1 MSVKKIEFDGKTL
14 IDLTKDTVTAGS
26 MLSGVKAHN
35 NEGDIITGNIPT
47 KTAANLTANGK
58 TVTVPAGY
66 YSTQATKDVATAT
79 RAKTTMS
86 SSAATDNS
94 KITITASNNQGTGY
108 VTGSNETASKDVS
121 LTVNGAQI
129 TVSDGTSTINQTVPS
144 VARAN
149 TTMTSTKSTDN
160 KKITITASN
169 DQKTGYVAG
178 ANKTASRDVTLS
190 ISGKTAT
197 ASDGNVSIS
206 QNVADGAILATNG
219 SISAD
224 GTTYTQAKINASA
237 GYITAGEK
245 IGGAT
250 FANTA
255 TEGKTYKNISGTTAA
270 PILVSGSS
278 LFINKGYTDDVEI
291 SLARLVP
298 NGASPVQSI
307 KNGMLTSVSAYD
319 SDGTLVT
326 GNIISRGAAD
336 VTVSGKSIT
345 TKAGYYSTD
354 VKKSV
359 TDGVLS
365 ANDSSITGGSFTPTV
380 TYNNTSGKFDFGG
393 NKTVSGT
400 AHAKATTAGYVD
412 STKNTS
418 KSLSATVSATG
429 SLNKV
434 GTGASISGTT
444 TVKPVI
450 SRTAKPTADT
460 WTDAASG
467 AAVTTKPTS
476 GPYVQVNSAAKTGT
490 LTATPKVTS
499 AGYGTET
506 AGQYTAT
513 NATASVGA
521 QASDTTY
528 VPIKAGSL
536 TKTQGTA
543 SASVTKNPTATASVS
558 QTGMNDGI
566 SETATS
572 YYVTGSASSAS
583 GVASASV
590 TTSKVVATE
599 GYVFASTVATD
610 PKSASTTEKTASDN
624 KTVYLKA
631 AGISVSGGALS
642 KGTASGGGLS
652 GGDLT
657 AGSGSCSLNSS
668 ANVTLSDTDNGIYV
682 KFAGSGSV
690 SRGAITRA
698 AFSQSVSRAAINDTR
713 TAGYL
718 PARTST
724 KVMDAASTTVSL
736 GEGSI
741 AAASKSSNTGYATKY
756 ITGVTVPVSKTFT
769 VSNSGTTTV
778 TTSSASAGTTAI
790 NAYNNASTPAL
801 TGAKNVTSGGKWVI
815 TDVNSATADGT
826 HYGMVNHKKTTY
838 SGLDASK
845 MLTTATVKIGDSGSA
860 TRIANVTGTIPTK
873 TESDVT
879 VSEAVLTVPAG
890 YYATNI
896 TKDVAAGTAK
906 APTSITGSSATLTA
920 GTNTI
925 TLKKTV
931 SVTPVV
937 TPGYITTGTAT
948 DSAVSLTASVTT
960 KGAAT
965 YNTATSDQ
973 TIAAGQYLTGAQTI
987 KAVTTSNITAA
998 NILKGVVVKVGDANN
1013 AGRIKNVTGTADY
1026 VKTVS
1031 SVPTTKDT
1039 SIIYN
1044 SANGK
1049 YYIWK

>member
-47 KTAANLTANGK
+47 KTAVDLTVNGK

-66 YSTQATKDVATAT
+66 YGTEATKDVATAV
-79 RAKTTMS
+79 RAETTMS
-86 SSAATDNS
+86 SSAAVDNS

-108 VTGSNETASKDVS
+108 VIGSNETASKDIS

-129 TVSDGTSTINQTVPS
+129 TVSDGVNSINQTIPS
-144 VARAN
+144 VDRAN

-178 ANKTASRDVTLS
+178 ADKTASRDVTLS

-197 ASDGNVSIS
+197 VSDGNVSIN
-206 QNVADGAILATNG
+206 QDVADGAILATNG

-224 GTTYTQAKINASA
+224 GITYTQAKINASA

-270 PILVSGSS
+270 PILVSGGS

-298 NGASPVQSI
+298 DGASPVQSI

-365 ANDSSITGGSFTPTV
+365 ADDSSITGGSFTPTV

-434 GTGASISGTT
+434 GTGVSISGTT

-513 NATASVGA
+513 NATTSVGA

-590 TTSKVVATE
+590 TASKVVATE

-736 GEGSI
+736 GESSI
-741 AAASKSSNTGYATKY
+741 AAASKSSNTVYATKY
-756 ITGVTVPVSKTFT
+756 ITGVTVPASKTFT

>member
-1 MSVKKIEFDGKTL
+1 
-14 IDLTKDTVTAGS
+14 
-26 MLSGVKAHN
+26 
-35 NEGDIITGNIPT
+35 
-47 KTAANLTANGK
+47 
-58 TVTVPAGY
+58 
-66 YSTQATKDVATAT
+66 
-79 RAKTTMS
+79 
-86 SSAATDNS
+86 
-94 KITITASNNQGTGY
+94 
-108 VTGSNETASKDVS
+108 
-121 LTVNGAQI
+121 
-129 TVSDGTSTINQTVPS
+129 
-144 VARAN
+144 
-149 TTMTSTKSTDN
+149 MTSTKSTDN

-169 DQKTGYVAG
+169 DQKTGYVTG

-197 ASDGNVSIS
+197 VSDGNVSIN
-206 QNVADGAILATNG
+206 QDVADGAILATNG

-255 TEGKTYKNISGTTAA
+255 TKGKTYKNISGTTAA

-521 QASDTTY
+521 
-528 VPIKAGSL
+528 
-536 TKTQGTA
+536 
-543 SASVTKNPTATASVS
+543 
-558 QTGMNDGI
+558 
-566 SETATS
+566 
-572 YYVTGSASSAS
+572 
-583 GVASASV
+583 
-590 TTSKVVATE
+590 
-599 GYVFASTVATD
+599 
-610 PKSASTTEKTASDN
+610 
-624 KTVYLKA
+624 
-631 AGISVSGGALS
+631 
-642 KGTASGGGLS
+642 
-652 GGDLT
+652 
-657 AGSGSCSLNSS
+657 
-668 ANVTLSDTDNGIYV
+668 
-682 KFAGSGSV
+682 
-690 SRGAITRA
+690 
-698 AFSQSVSRAAINDTR
+698 
-713 TAGYL
+713 
-718 PARTST
+718 
-724 KVMDAASTTVSL
+724 
-736 GEGSI
+736 
-741 AAASKSSNTGYATKY
+741 
-756 ITGVTVPVSKTFT
+756 
-769 VSNSGTTTV
+769 
-778 TTSSASAGTTAI
+778 
-790 NAYNNASTPAL
+790 
-801 TGAKNVTSGGKWVI
+801 
-815 TDVNSATADGT
+815 
-826 HYGMVNHKKTTY
+826 
-838 SGLDASK
+838 
-845 MLTTATVKIGDSGSA
+845 
-860 TRIANVTGTIPTK
+860 
-873 TESDVT
+873 
-879 VSEAVLTVPAG
+879 
-890 YYATNI
+890 
-896 TKDVAAGTAK
+896 
-906 APTSITGSSATLTA
+906 
-920 GTNTI
+920 
-925 TLKKTV
+925 
-931 SVTPVV
+931 
-937 TPGYITTGTAT
+937 
-948 DSAVSLTASVTT
+948 
-960 KGAAT
+960 
-965 YNTATSDQ
+965 
-973 TIAAGQYLTGAQTI
+973 
-987 KAVTTSNITAA
+987 
-998 NILKGVVVKVGDANN
+998 
-1013 AGRIKNVTGTADY
+1013 
-1026 VKTVS
+1026 
-1031 SVPTTKDT
+1031 
-1039 SIIYN
+1039 
-1044 SANGK
+1044 
-1049 YYIWK
+1049 

>member
-14 IDLTKDTVTAGS
+14 IDLTQDTVTTGS
-26 MLSGVKAHN
+26 MLDGVTAHN

-66 YSTQATKDVATAT
+66 YSTQATKDVA
-79 RAKTTMS
+79 
-86 SSAATDNS
+86 
-94 KITITASNNQGTGY
+94 
-108 VTGSNETASKDVS
+108 
-121 LTVNGAQI
+121 
-129 TVSDGTSTINQTVPS
+129 S

-169 DQKTGYVAG
+169 NQGTGYVTG

-206 QNVADGAILATNG
+206 QNVANGAILATNG

-326 GNIISRGAAD
+326 GNIISRGEAD
-336 VTVSGKSIT
+336 VTI
-345 TKAGYYSTD
+345 
-354 VKKSV
+354 
-359 TDGVLS
+359 
-365 ANDSSITGGSFTPTV
+365 
-380 TYNNTSGKFDFGG
+380 
-393 NKTVSGT
+393 
-400 AHAKATTAGYVD
+400 
-412 STKNTS
+412 
-418 KSLSATVSATG
+418 
-429 SLNKV
+429 
-434 GTGASISGTT
+434 
-444 TVKPVI
+444 
-450 SRTAKPTADT
+450 
-460 WTDAASG
+460 
-467 AAVTTKPTS
+467 
-476 GPYVQVNSAAKTGT
+476 
-490 LTATPKVTS
+490 
-499 AGYGTET
+499 
-506 AGQYTAT
+506 
-513 NATASVGA
+513 
-521 QASDTTY
+521 
-528 VPIKAGSL
+528 
-536 TKTQGTA
+536 
-543 SASVTKNPTATASVS
+543 
-558 QTGMNDGI
+558 
-566 SETATS
+566 
-572 YYVTGSASSAS
+572 
-583 GVASASV
+583 
-590 TTSKVVATE
+590 
-599 GYVFASTVATD
+599 
-610 PKSASTTEKTASDN
+610 
-624 KTVYLKA
+624 
-631 AGISVSGGALS
+631 
-642 KGTASGGGLS
+642 
-652 GGDLT
+652 
-657 AGSGSCSLNSS
+657 
-668 ANVTLSDTDNGIYV
+668 
-682 KFAGSGSV
+682 
-690 SRGAITRA
+690 
-698 AFSQSVSRAAINDTR
+698 
-713 TAGYL
+713 
-718 PARTST
+718 
-724 KVMDAASTTVSL
+724 
-736 GEGSI
+736 
-741 AAASKSSNTGYATKY
+741 
-756 ITGVTVPVSKTFT
+756 
-769 VSNSGTTTV
+769 
-778 TTSSASAGTTAI
+778 
-790 NAYNNASTPAL
+790 
-801 TGAKNVTSGGKWVI
+801 
-815 TDVNSATADGT
+815 
-826 HYGMVNHKKTTY
+826 
-838 SGLDASK
+838 
-845 MLTTATVKIGDSGSA
+845 
-860 TRIANVTGTIPTK
+860 
-873 TESDVT
+873 
-879 VSEAVLTVPAG
+879 SEAVLTVPAG

-896 TKDVAAGTAK
+896 TKEVAAGTAK

>member
-1 MSVKKIEFDGKTL
+1 
-14 IDLTKDTVTAGS
+14 
-26 MLSGVKAHN
+26 
-35 NEGDIITGNIPT
+35 
-47 KTAANLTANGK
+47 
-58 TVTVPAGY
+58 
-66 YSTQATKDVATAT
+66 
-79 RAKTTMS
+79 MS

-144 VARAN
+144 VDRAN

-160 KKITITASN
+160 KKIIITASN
-169 DQKTGYVAG
+169 NQETGYVAG
-178 ANKTASRDVTLS
+178 ADKTASRDVTLS
-190 ISGKTAT
+190 ISEKTAT
-197 ASDGNVSIS
+197 VSDGNVSIN
-206 QNVADGAILATNG
+206 QDVADGAILATNG

-255 TEGKTYKNISGTTAA
+255 TKGKTYKNISGTTAA

-326 GNIISRGAAD
+326 GNIISRGAA
-336 VTVSGKSIT
+336 
-345 TKAGYYSTD
+345 
-354 VKKSV
+354 
-359 TDGVLS
+359 
-365 ANDSSITGGSFTPTV
+365 
-380 TYNNTSGKFDFGG
+380 
-393 NKTVSGT
+393 
-400 AHAKATTAGYVD
+400 
-412 STKNTS
+412 
-418 KSLSATVSATG
+418 
-429 SLNKV
+429 
-434 GTGASISGTT
+434 
-444 TVKPVI
+444 
-450 SRTAKPTADT
+450 
-460 WTDAASG
+460 
-467 AAVTTKPTS
+467 
-476 GPYVQVNSAAKTGT
+476 
-490 LTATPKVTS
+490 
-499 AGYGTET
+499 
-506 AGQYTAT
+506 
-513 NATASVGA
+513 
-521 QASDTTY
+521 
-528 VPIKAGSL
+528 
-536 TKTQGTA
+536 
-543 SASVTKNPTATASVS
+543 
-558 QTGMNDGI
+558 
-566 SETATS
+566 
-572 YYVTGSASSAS
+572 
-583 GVASASV
+583 
-590 TTSKVVATE
+590 
-599 GYVFASTVATD
+599 
-610 PKSASTTEKTASDN
+610 
-624 KTVYLKA
+624 
-631 AGISVSGGALS
+631 
-642 KGTASGGGLS
+642 
-652 GGDLT
+652 
-657 AGSGSCSLNSS
+657 
-668 ANVTLSDTDNGIYV
+668 
-682 KFAGSGSV
+682 
-690 SRGAITRA
+690 
-698 AFSQSVSRAAINDTR
+698 
-713 TAGYL
+713 
-718 PARTST
+718 
-724 KVMDAASTTVSL
+724 
-736 GEGSI
+736 
-741 AAASKSSNTGYATKY
+741 
-756 ITGVTVPVSKTFT
+756 
-769 VSNSGTTTV
+769 
-778 TTSSASAGTTAI
+778 
-790 NAYNNASTPAL
+790 
-801 TGAKNVTSGGKWVI
+801 
-815 TDVNSATADGT
+815 
-826 HYGMVNHKKTTY
+826 
-838 SGLDASK
+838 
-845 MLTTATVKIGDSGSA
+845 
-860 TRIANVTGTIPTK
+860 
-873 TESDVT
+873 DVT

-1031 SVPTTKDT
+1031 SVPTAKDT

>member
-14 IDLTKDTVTAGS
+14 IDLTKDTVAAGS
-26 MLSGVKAHN
+26 MLNGVTAHN

-66 YSTQATKDVATAT
+66 YSTQATKDVA
-79 RAKTTMS
+79 
-86 SSAATDNS
+86 
-94 KITITASNNQGTGY
+94 
-108 VTGSNETASKDVS
+108 
-121 LTVNGAQI
+121 
-129 TVSDGTSTINQTVPS
+129 S

-169 DQKTGYVAG
+169 NQGTGYVTG

-255 TEGKTYKNISGTTAA
+255 TQGKTYKNISGTTAA

-326 GNIISRGAAD
+326 GNIISRGEA
-336 VTVSGKSIT
+336 
-345 TKAGYYSTD
+345 
-354 VKKSV
+354 
-359 TDGVLS
+359 
-365 ANDSSITGGSFTPTV
+365 
-380 TYNNTSGKFDFGG
+380 
-393 NKTVSGT
+393 
-400 AHAKATTAGYVD
+400 
-412 STKNTS
+412 
-418 KSLSATVSATG
+418 
-429 SLNKV
+429 
-434 GTGASISGTT
+434 
-444 TVKPVI
+444 
-450 SRTAKPTADT
+450 
-460 WTDAASG
+460 
-467 AAVTTKPTS
+467 
-476 GPYVQVNSAAKTGT
+476 
-490 LTATPKVTS
+490 
-499 AGYGTET
+499 
-506 AGQYTAT
+506 
-513 NATASVGA
+513 
-521 QASDTTY
+521 
-528 VPIKAGSL
+528 
-536 TKTQGTA
+536 
-543 SASVTKNPTATASVS
+543 
-558 QTGMNDGI
+558 
-566 SETATS
+566 
-572 YYVTGSASSAS
+572 
-583 GVASASV
+583 
-590 TTSKVVATE
+590 
-599 GYVFASTVATD
+599 
-610 PKSASTTEKTASDN
+610 
-624 KTVYLKA
+624 
-631 AGISVSGGALS
+631 
-642 KGTASGGGLS
+642 
-652 GGDLT
+652 
-657 AGSGSCSLNSS
+657 
-668 ANVTLSDTDNGIYV
+668 
-682 KFAGSGSV
+682 
-690 SRGAITRA
+690 
-698 AFSQSVSRAAINDTR
+698 
-713 TAGYL
+713 
-718 PARTST
+718 
-724 KVMDAASTTVSL
+724 
-736 GEGSI
+736 
-741 AAASKSSNTGYATKY
+741 
-756 ITGVTVPVSKTFT
+756 
-769 VSNSGTTTV
+769 
-778 TTSSASAGTTAI
+778 
-790 NAYNNASTPAL
+790 
-801 TGAKNVTSGGKWVI
+801 
-815 TDVNSATADGT
+815 
-826 HYGMVNHKKTTY
+826 
-838 SGLDASK
+838 
-845 MLTTATVKIGDSGSA
+845 
-860 TRIANVTGTIPTK
+860 
-873 TESDVT
+873 DVT

-896 TKDVAAGTAK
+896 TKDVAGAGTAK

-948 DSAVSLTASVTT
+948 NSAVSLTASVTT

-987 KAVTTSNITAA
+987 KAVTTSNIVAG
-998 NILKGVVVKVGDANN
+998 NILKGVVVKVGDAND
-1013 AGRIKNVTGTADY
+1013 AGRIKNITGTADY

-1031 SVPTTKDT
+1031 SVPTAKDT

>member
-1 MSVKKIEFDGKTL
+1 M
-14 IDLTKDTVTAGS
+14 
-26 MLSGVKAHN
+26 
-35 NEGDIITGNIPT
+35 
-47 KTAANLTANGK
+47 
-58 TVTVPAGY
+58 
-66 YSTQATKDVATAT
+66 
-79 RAKTTMS
+79 
-86 SSAATDNS
+86 
-94 KITITASNNQGTGY
+94 
-108 VTGSNETASKDVS
+108 
-121 LTVNGAQI
+121 
-129 TVSDGTSTINQTVPS
+129 
-144 VARAN
+144 
-149 TTMTSTKSTDN
+149 
-160 KKITITASN
+160 
-169 DQKTGYVAG
+169 
-178 ANKTASRDVTLS
+178 
-190 ISGKTAT
+190 
-197 ASDGNVSIS
+197 
-206 QNVADGAILATNG
+206 
-219 SISAD
+219 
-224 GTTYTQAKINASA
+224 
-237 GYITAGEK
+237 
-245 IGGAT
+245 
-250 FANTA
+250 
-255 TEGKTYKNISGTTAA
+255 
-270 PILVSGSS
+270 
-278 LFINKGYTDDVEI
+278 
-291 SLARLVP
+291 
-298 NGASPVQSI
+298 
-307 KNGMLTSVSAYD
+307 
-319 SDGTLVT
+319 
-326 GNIISRGAAD
+326 
-336 VTVSGKSIT
+336 
-345 TKAGYYSTD
+345 
-354 VKKSV
+354 
-359 TDGVLS
+359 
-365 ANDSSITGGSFTPTV
+365 
-380 TYNNTSGKFDFGG
+380 
-393 NKTVSGT
+393 
-400 AHAKATTAGYVD
+400 
-412 STKNTS
+412 
-418 KSLSATVSATG
+418 
-429 SLNKV
+429 
-434 GTGASISGTT
+434 
-444 TVKPVI
+444 
-450 SRTAKPTADT
+450 
-460 WTDAASG
+460 
-467 AAVTTKPTS
+467 
-476 GPYVQVNSAAKTGT
+476 
-490 LTATPKVTS
+490 
-499 AGYGTET
+499 
-506 AGQYTAT
+506 
-513 NATASVGA
+513 
-521 QASDTTY
+521 
-528 VPIKAGSL
+528 PIKAGSL

-631 AGISVSGGALS
+631 AGISVSGGAFS

-698 AFSQSVSRAAINDTR
+698 AFSQSVSRDAINDTR

-718 PARTST
+718 PARAST
-724 KVMDAASTTVSL
+724 KVMDATSTTVSL
-736 GEGSI
+736 GESSI
-741 AAASKSSNTGYATKY
+741 AAASKSSNTAYTTKY

-815 TDVNSATADGT
+815 TDVNSATDDGT

-896 TKDVAAGTAK
+896 TKEVAAGTAK

-987 KAVTTSNITAA
+987 KAVTTSNIVAG
-998 NILKGVVVKVGDANN
+998 NILKGVVVKVGDAND

-1031 SVPTTKDT
+1031 SVPASKDT

-1044 SANGK
+1044 SGDGNFYVWRA
-1049 YYIWK
+1049 

>member
-1 MSVKKIEFDGKTL
+1 
-14 IDLTKDTVTAGS
+14 
-26 MLSGVKAHN
+26 
-35 NEGDIITGNIPT
+35 
-47 KTAANLTANGK
+47 
-58 TVTVPAGY
+58 
-66 YSTQATKDVATAT
+66 
-79 RAKTTMS
+79 MS

-169 DQKTGYVAG
+169 NQGTGYVTG

-255 TEGKTYKNISGTTAA
+255 TKGKTYKNISGTTAA
-270 PILVSGSS
+270 PILVSGGS

-298 NGASPVQSI
+298 DGASPVQSI

-365 ANDSSITGGSFTPTV
+365 ADDSSITGGSFTPTV

-521 QASDTTY
+521 
-528 VPIKAGSL
+528 
-536 TKTQGTA
+536 
-543 SASVTKNPTATASVS
+543 
-558 QTGMNDGI
+558 
-566 SETATS
+566 
-572 YYVTGSASSAS
+572 
-583 GVASASV
+583 
-590 TTSKVVATE
+590 
-599 GYVFASTVATD
+599 
-610 PKSASTTEKTASDN
+610 
-624 KTVYLKA
+624 
-631 AGISVSGGALS
+631 
-642 KGTASGGGLS
+642 
-652 GGDLT
+652 
-657 AGSGSCSLNSS
+657 
-668 ANVTLSDTDNGIYV
+668 
-682 KFAGSGSV
+682 
-690 SRGAITRA
+690 
-698 AFSQSVSRAAINDTR
+698 
-713 TAGYL
+713 
-718 PARTST
+718 
-724 KVMDAASTTVSL
+724 
-736 GEGSI
+736 
-741 AAASKSSNTGYATKY
+741 
-756 ITGVTVPVSKTFT
+756 
-769 VSNSGTTTV
+769 
-778 TTSSASAGTTAI
+778 
-790 NAYNNASTPAL
+790 
-801 TGAKNVTSGGKWVI
+801 
-815 TDVNSATADGT
+815 
-826 HYGMVNHKKTTY
+826 
-838 SGLDASK
+838 
-845 MLTTATVKIGDSGSA
+845 
-860 TRIANVTGTIPTK
+860 
-873 TESDVT
+873 
-879 VSEAVLTVPAG
+879 
-890 YYATNI
+890 
-896 TKDVAAGTAK
+896 
-906 APTSITGSSATLTA
+906 
-920 GTNTI
+920 
-925 TLKKTV
+925 
-931 SVTPVV
+931 
-937 TPGYITTGTAT
+937 
-948 DSAVSLTASVTT
+948 
-960 KGAAT
+960 
-965 YNTATSDQ
+965 
-973 TIAAGQYLTGAQTI
+973 
-987 KAVTTSNITAA
+987 
-998 NILKGVVVKVGDANN
+998 
-1013 AGRIKNVTGTADY
+1013 
-1026 VKTVS
+1026 
-1031 SVPTTKDT
+1031 
-1039 SIIYN
+1039 
-1044 SANGK
+1044 
-1049 YYIWK
+1049 

>member
-14 IDLTKDTVTAGS
+14 IDLTQDTVTTGS
-26 MLSGVKAHN
+26 MLDGVTAHN

-66 YSTQATKDVATAT
+66 YSTQATKDVA
-79 RAKTTMS
+79 
-86 SSAATDNS
+86 
-94 KITITASNNQGTGY
+94 
-108 VTGSNETASKDVS
+108 
-121 LTVNGAQI
+121 
-129 TVSDGTSTINQTVPS
+129 S

-169 DQKTGYVAG
+169 NQGTGYVTG

-206 QNVADGAILATNG
+206 QNVANGAILATNG

-319 SDGTLVT
+319 SDGALVT
-326 GNIISRGAAD
+326 GNIISRGEAD
-336 VTVSGKSIT
+336 VTI
-345 TKAGYYSTD
+345 
-354 VKKSV
+354 
-359 TDGVLS
+359 
-365 ANDSSITGGSFTPTV
+365 
-380 TYNNTSGKFDFGG
+380 
-393 NKTVSGT
+393 
-400 AHAKATTAGYVD
+400 
-412 STKNTS
+412 
-418 KSLSATVSATG
+418 
-429 SLNKV
+429 
-434 GTGASISGTT
+434 
-444 TVKPVI
+444 
-450 SRTAKPTADT
+450 
-460 WTDAASG
+460 
-467 AAVTTKPTS
+467 
-476 GPYVQVNSAAKTGT
+476 
-490 LTATPKVTS
+490 
-499 AGYGTET
+499 
-506 AGQYTAT
+506 
-513 NATASVGA
+513 
-521 QASDTTY
+521 
-528 VPIKAGSL
+528 
-536 TKTQGTA
+536 
-543 SASVTKNPTATASVS
+543 
-558 QTGMNDGI
+558 
-566 SETATS
+566 
-572 YYVTGSASSAS
+572 
-583 GVASASV
+583 
-590 TTSKVVATE
+590 
-599 GYVFASTVATD
+599 
-610 PKSASTTEKTASDN
+610 
-624 KTVYLKA
+624 
-631 AGISVSGGALS
+631 
-642 KGTASGGGLS
+642 
-652 GGDLT
+652 
-657 AGSGSCSLNSS
+657 
-668 ANVTLSDTDNGIYV
+668 
-682 KFAGSGSV
+682 
-690 SRGAITRA
+690 
-698 AFSQSVSRAAINDTR
+698 
-713 TAGYL
+713 
-718 PARTST
+718 
-724 KVMDAASTTVSL
+724 
-736 GEGSI
+736 
-741 AAASKSSNTGYATKY
+741 
-756 ITGVTVPVSKTFT
+756 
-769 VSNSGTTTV
+769 
-778 TTSSASAGTTAI
+778 
-790 NAYNNASTPAL
+790 
-801 TGAKNVTSGGKWVI
+801 
-815 TDVNSATADGT
+815 
-826 HYGMVNHKKTTY
+826 
-838 SGLDASK
+838 
-845 MLTTATVKIGDSGSA
+845 
-860 TRIANVTGTIPTK
+860 
-873 TESDVT
+873 
-879 VSEAVLTVPAG
+879 SEAVLTVPAG

-896 TKDVAAGTAK
+896 TKEVAAGTAK

-920 GTNTI
+920 ETNTI

-1031 SVPTTKDT
+1031 SVPTSKDT

-1044 SANGK
+1044 SGDGNFYVWRA
-1049 YYIWK
+1049 

>member
-26 MLSGVKAHN
+26 MLDGVTAHN
-35 NEGDIITGNIPT
+35 NEGDIVTGNIPT

-66 YSTQATKDVATAT
+66 YSTQATKD
-79 RAKTTMS
+79 
-86 SSAATDNS
+86 
-94 KITITASNNQGTGY
+94 
-108 VTGSNETASKDVS
+108 
-121 LTVNGAQI
+121 
-129 TVSDGTSTINQTVPS
+129 
-144 VARAN
+144 
-149 TTMTSTKSTDN
+149 
-160 KKITITASN
+160 
-169 DQKTGYVAG
+169 
-178 ANKTASRDVTLS
+178 
-190 ISGKTAT
+190 
-197 ASDGNVSIS
+197 
-206 QNVADGAILATNG
+206 
-219 SISAD
+219 
-224 GTTYTQAKINASA
+224 
-237 GYITAGEK
+237 
-245 IGGAT
+245 
-250 FANTA
+250 
-255 TEGKTYKNISGTTAA
+255 
-270 PILVSGSS
+270 
-278 LFINKGYTDDVEI
+278 
-291 SLARLVP
+291 
-298 NGASPVQSI
+298 
-307 KNGMLTSVSAYD
+307 
-319 SDGTLVT
+319 
-326 GNIISRGAAD
+326 
-336 VTVSGKSIT
+336 
-345 TKAGYYSTD
+345 
-354 VKKSV
+354 V

-418 KSLSATVSATG
+418 KSLSAAVSATG

-450 SRTAKPTADT
+450 SRTAKPTGDT

-741 AAASKSSNTGYATKY
+741 AAASKSSNTVYATKY
-756 ITGVTVPVSKTFT
+756 ITGVTVPASKTFT

-778 TTSSASAGTTAI
+778 TTGSASAGTTAI

-801 TGAKNVTSGGKWVI
+801 TGAKNVTSDGKWVI

-896 TKDVAAGTAK
+896 TKDVAAAGTAK
-906 APTSITGSSATLTA
+906 APTSITGSSATLTS
-920 GTNTI
+920 GTDTI

-948 DSAVSLTASVTT
+948 DSSVSLTATVNT
-960 KGAAT
+960 KGVTT
-965 YNTATSDQ
+965 YNTSTSER
-973 TIAAGQYLTGAQTI
+973 TIPAGTYLTGAQTI
-987 KAVTTSNITAA
+987 KAVTTSNIVAD
-998 NILKGVVVKVGDANN
+998 NILKGVVVKVGDAND
-1013 AGRIKNVTGTADY
+1013 AGRIKNITGTADY
-1026 VKTVS
+1026 IKTVS

-1044 SANGK
+1044 SGDGNFYVWRA
-1049 YYIWK
+1049 

>member
-1 MSVKKIEFDGKTL
+1 M
-14 IDLTKDTVTAGS
+14 
-26 MLSGVKAHN
+26 
-35 NEGDIITGNIPT
+35 
-47 KTAANLTANGK
+47 
-58 TVTVPAGY
+58 
-66 YSTQATKDVATAT
+66 
-79 RAKTTMS
+79 
-86 SSAATDNS
+86 
-94 KITITASNNQGTGY
+94 
-108 VTGSNETASKDVS
+108 
-121 LTVNGAQI
+121 
-129 TVSDGTSTINQTVPS
+129 
-144 VARAN
+144 
-149 TTMTSTKSTDN
+149 
-160 KKITITASN
+160 
-169 DQKTGYVAG
+169 
-178 ANKTASRDVTLS
+178 
-190 ISGKTAT
+190 
-197 ASDGNVSIS
+197 
-206 QNVADGAILATNG
+206 
-219 SISAD
+219 
-224 GTTYTQAKINASA
+224 
-237 GYITAGEK
+237 
-245 IGGAT
+245 
-250 FANTA
+250 
-255 TEGKTYKNISGTTAA
+255 
-270 PILVSGSS
+270 
-278 LFINKGYTDDVEI
+278 
-291 SLARLVP
+291 
-298 NGASPVQSI
+298 
-307 KNGMLTSVSAYD
+307 
-319 SDGTLVT
+319 
-326 GNIISRGAAD
+326 
-336 VTVSGKSIT
+336 
-345 TKAGYYSTD
+345 
-354 VKKSV
+354 
-359 TDGVLS
+359 
-365 ANDSSITGGSFTPTV
+365 
-380 TYNNTSGKFDFGG
+380 
-393 NKTVSGT
+393 
-400 AHAKATTAGYVD
+400 
-412 STKNTS
+412 
-418 KSLSATVSATG
+418 
-429 SLNKV
+429 
-434 GTGASISGTT
+434 
-444 TVKPVI
+444 
-450 SRTAKPTADT
+450 
-460 WTDAASG
+460 
-467 AAVTTKPTS
+467 
-476 GPYVQVNSAAKTGT
+476 
-490 LTATPKVTS
+490 
-499 AGYGTET
+499 
-506 AGQYTAT
+506 
-513 NATASVGA
+513 
-521 QASDTTY
+521 
-528 VPIKAGSL
+528 
-536 TKTQGTA
+536 
-543 SASVTKNPTATASVS
+543 TKNPTATASVS

-741 AAASKSSNTGYATKY
+741 AAASKSSNTAYATKY

-778 TTSSASAGTTAI
+778 TTSSASAGTTTI
-790 NAYNNASTPAL
+790 NAYNNASTPTL

-896 TKDVAAGTAK
+896 TKDVAAAGTAK
-906 APTSITGSSATLTA
+906 APTSITGSSATLTS